1 MVIKKI
7 FQVGFILIVLIVSL
21 WGYQQ
26 WGMYKRM
33 KDPNAIISC
42 HPSWCGTW
50 LCPENRDCRGCD
62 ESGGY

>member
-7 FQVGFILIVLIVSL
+7 FQTVLILIVVIVSL

-26 WGMYKRM
+26 LEMYKRM

-50 LCPENRDCRGCD
+50 LCPESLDCRGCD
-62 ESGGY
+62 ESGG